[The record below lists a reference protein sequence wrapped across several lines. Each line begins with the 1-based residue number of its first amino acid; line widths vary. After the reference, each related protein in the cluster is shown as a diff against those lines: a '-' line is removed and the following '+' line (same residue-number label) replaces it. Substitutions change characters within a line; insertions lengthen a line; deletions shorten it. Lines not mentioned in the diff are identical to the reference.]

1 MIPLTSAASDAVV
14 AKIREDAGVWTPD
27 QLTDLLKVGRR
38 QRASDYEIVVRG
50 IAQRYAGDQQSI
62 VRGALEKAYPRT
74 GSKMPIDPVNWMRFF
89 ARQDSGVYQSPA
101 RRELVEGEDGAP
113 LDPSDPRAE
122 AFAEAL
128 DDIAVDV
135 IMPEA
140 ERRAASGARA
150 CVVVLGWQ
158 KIGVDDPGECA
169 AHLYWPH
176 DVVTICHPS
185 APSEDEAL
193 WFVALRQARDSTQE
207 AADVWW
213 VWSREFIEDDAGALV
228 RFLPWTHRRV
238 SEDTLKSTPSESYE
252 GMLPIAFLR
261 TEAPAGGFWPEP
273 DRDVLLNVDNLNVTR
288 SNRQHVV
295 NMQAHAQA
303 IYSGITRETRELVGG
318 PDSVIAIGSGE
329 SMQYLTPS
337 ADHAAIEASAS
348 RDLAELGV
356 SRGNSPD
363 AYAVEPGAPQSGV
376 SRIIANAPH
385 DQRIEEQ
392 RPIFEDFEESDLLP
406 IVIDLLSRFS
416 PLAPADFGD
425 AVPSVTLGRAK
436 SYEDDASKTQRVLD
450 LLAAKIIDEAD
461 ARVMLGLSATRAEAQ
476 AHLAEKTA
484 IVAPMARLAGLSAGP
499 SPFTSTRE
507 TSAGTD
513 VNGGNE

>member
-1 MIPLTSAASDAVV
+1 MITPNSASDAVV
-14 AKIREDAGVWTPD
+14 DQIRRDAGVWRVD
-27 QLTDLLKVGRR
+27 QLRDLLTSGRR
-38 QRASDYEIVVRG
+38 QRAADYDSVVRG
-50 IAQRYAGDQQSI
+50 IAQRYAGDQQTI

-74 GSKMPIDPVNWMRFF
+74 GSKMPIDPINWMRFF
-89 ARQDSGVYQSPA
+89 ARQDSGVYQAPA
-101 RRELVEGEDGAP
+101 KRELVEGEDGAP
-113 LDPSDPRAE
+113 IDPADPRAM

-128 DDIAVDV
+128 DDIAVEV
-135 IMPEA
+135 LMPEA
-140 ERRAASGARA
+140 ERRAATGVRA
-150 CVVVLGWQ
+150 CVVVCGWQ
-158 KIGVDDPGECA
+158 RIGVDDPGECA

-193 WFVALRQARDSTQE
+193 WFVALRQARDSTDG

-213 VWSREFIEDDAGALV
+213 VWSREFVEDEAGALV
-228 RFLPWTHRRV
+228 RFGPWTHRRV
-238 SEDTLKSTPSESYE
+238 SEDTLKSTPTETYE
-252 GMLPIAFLR
+252 GILPIAFLR
-261 TEAPAGGFWPEP
+261 TEAPSGGFWPEP
-273 DRDVLLNVDNLNVTR
+273 DRDVLLNIDNLNVSR

-303 IYSGITRETRELVGG
+303 IYSGITRETKELVGG

-348 RDLAELGV
+348 RDLQELGV

-363 AYAVEPGAPQSGV
+363 AYSVTPGAPQSGV

-392 RPIFEDFEESDLLP
+392 RPIFEDFEESELLP
-406 IVIDLLSRFS
+406 IVIDLLARFS
-416 PLAPADFGD
+416 PEAPADFGD
-425 AVPSVTLGRAK
+425 AVPSVMLGRAK

-450 LLAAKIIDEAD
+450 LLSAKIIDEAD
-461 ARVMLGLSATRAEAQ
+461 ARVMLGLSSSRADAQ
-476 AHLAEKTA
+476 AYLEQSRAPV
-484 IVAPMARLAGLSAGP
+484 VAMGAPRLVGGVTG

-507 TSAGTD
+507 TSAAMRD
-513 VNGGNE
+513 E